1 MQESCTRLL
10 IFQLSSNASVD
21 ITGNTGQ
28 ALPFC
33 YNFNQSIN
41 NVTLSSGLQNLIF
54 SREWTMWLGPAASR
68 SSPLAE
74 ISSRECTMWLFL
86 AASLTPRRIRTTT
99 CSDQNLRRH
108 CACCLKNFIQN
119 RSRWVFK
126 TSPQNP
132 NHEFSLALER
142 VSAKSLWKKNRITT
156 GPVVNS
162 WFSAG
167 NLEREKYHE
176 IIIES
181 SMLTGVFNLHHPPQA
196 VPSNARRSFCTIV
209 HRRCAKHYGVLWG
222 SGLLIA
228 LKRPGW
234 CECDKVCLSC
244 KTNLINDLG
253 ATWHSSATR
262 ERMPMCAATRR
273 IGILWRRA
281 AHVSCCANSRP
292 PW

>member
-1 MQESCTRLL
+1 MGSGNFEKLHFVNLMAQLL
-10 IFQLSSNASVD
+10 KMLFPHTVVFHIKFVWVQWCFFHTPNAHSIFL
-21 ITGNTGQ
+21 
-28 ALPFC
+28 
-33 YNFNQSIN
+33 
-41 NVTLSSGLQNLIF
+41 
-54 SREWTMWLGPAASR
+54 
-68 SSPLAE
+68 
-74 ISSRECTMWLFL
+74 
-86 AASLTPRRIRTTT
+86 
-99 CSDQNLRRH
+99 H
-108 CACCLKNFIQN
+108 N